1 MGKHTSKAT
10 AAGLLIALGII
21 YGDIGTSPL
30 YVYNAIIGNR
40 VISETLIIGT
50 LSCIIWTLT
59 LQTTIKYVI
68 MILRADNRGEGGTF
82 ALYALVRRRRKWLV
96 IPAMIGGASL
106 LADGIITPPISITS
120 AIEGLKVLPQFREI
134 PVNTVVTIV
143 LIILSLFFF
152 MQQFGTGSIGK
163 LFGPVM
169 TVWFTMLAILGAVH
183 VFDDLAIFKAL
194 NPFYAYDFLA
204 TYPEGFWLLGAVFLC
219 TTGAEA
225 LYSDLGHCG
234 KENIQ
239 ISWIYVKTCLLINY
253 FGQGASLLAN
263 YNGKLIDKTFK
274 AESGIHAFYDLMPH
288 WFIIAGV
295 VIATSAAI
303 IASQAMISGAF
314 TLISEAMRLNLWPRL
329 KVVYPSEERGQ
340 LFIPGMNLFMYLGC
354 TFVVLYFQESAKMEA
369 AYGLAIIVTMIMTT
383 MLFANFLVLHRVK
396 PIYIWVF
403 LVGYLSIELAYLVAL
418 MDKFLHG
425 GYITLIIGFVM
436 FMVMYVWY
444 RARKIKNRYV
454 EFVRLDH
461 YLPMLQELSN
471 DMTVTK
477 HATHLVYLT
486 SANNPKEIEHKIIYS
501 ILNRKPKRADIYWF
515 VHVDTLD
522 DPYTCEYEVSTII
535 PNEVIRV
542 EFRLGFRMQPRINLM
557 FRKVVEDM
565 VSNKEV
571 NITSRYE
578 SLQRNNVVGDF
589 QFVVMEKFLS
599 QDNELPFFERIIMR
613 FYFMVKKLG
622 LSEEK
627 GFGLDQSNVA
637 VEKFPLIVAPISS
650 LKLKRI
656 YNEEDEELG
665 L

>member
-1 MGKHTSKAT
+1 VGKHTSKIT
-10 AAGLLIALGII
+10 GAGLLIALGII

-30 YVYNAIIGNR
+30 YVFNAIIGGR
-40 VISETLIIGT
+40 VVSETLIVGT

-59 LQTTIKYVI
+59 LQTTIKYVV
-68 MILRADNRGEGGTF
+68 MVLRADNRGEGGTF
-82 ALYALVRRRRKWLV
+82 ALYALVRRRKKWLV
-96 IPAMIGGASL
+96 LPAMVGGAAL

-120 AIEGLKVLPQFREI
+120 AIEGLKVLPQLRDL
-134 PVNTVVTIV
+134 PVNTIVIIV
-143 LIILSLFFF
+143 LTILALFFF

-163 LFGPVM
+163 MFGPIM
-169 TVWFTMLAILGAVH
+169 MLWFTMLAILGITH
-183 VFDDLAIFKAL
+183 VTDDLSIFKAL
-194 NPFYAYDFLA
+194 SPYYAFDFLR

-234 KENIQ
+234 RENIRVT
-239 ISWIYVKTCLLINY
+239 WVYVKACLLLNY
-253 FGQGASLLAN
+253 FGQGASLLAHH
-263 YNGKLIDKTFK
+263 NGQHITTAFK
-274 AESGIHAFYDLMPH
+274 AQSGIHAFYDLMPH
-288 WFIIAGV
+288 WFIIPGV
-295 VIATSAAI
+295 IIATSAAV
-303 IASQAMISGAF
+303 IASQAMIAGAF

-329 KVVYPSEERGQ
+329 KVNYPSEERGQ
-340 LFIPGMNLFMYLGC
+340 LFIPGMNLFMFLGC
-354 TFVVLYFQESAKMEA
+354 TFVVLYFRESSRMEA

-383 MLFANFLVLHRVK
+383 LLFANYLVLHRAKSVF
-396 PIYIWVF
+396 IYIF
-403 LVGYLSIELAYLVAL
+403 LAGYLIIEIAYLIAL
-418 MDKFLHG
+418 LEKFIHG
-425 GYITLIIGFVM
+425 GYITLVIGFIM
-436 FMVMYVWY
+436 FLIMYTWY
-444 RARKIKNRYV
+444 RSRKIKNRYV
-454 EFVRLDH
+454 EFVRLEH

-486 SANNPKEIEHKIIYS
+486 SANNPNEIEHKIIYS

-522 DPYTCEYEVSTII
+522 DPYTCEFEVTTII

-565 VSNKEV
+565 VANKEV

-589 QFVVMEKFLS
+589 QFVVLEKFLS
-599 QDNELPFFERIIMR
+599 QDNELPFFERVIMR
-613 FYFMVKKLG
+613 LYFNIKKMA

-627 GFGLDQSNVA
+627 GFGLDQSNVS

-656 YNEEDEELG
+656 YQNEDEG
-665 L
+665 Y